1 MARHVSCRGE
11 DRTGH
16 AVTYSGEGRTE
27 LASHVSR
34 RESRLGQSRIA
45 ERRRT
50 ELASHVSRREEDGTG
65 QSRIA
70 EREDGTGQSRIAER
84 SKRG

>member
-16 AVTYSGEGRTE
+16 AVTYRGEGRTE

-45 ERRRT
+45 ERRGRNWPVTYRGERRT
-50 ELASHVSRREEDGTG
+50 EQASHVSRREEDGTG

-70 EREDGTGQSRIAER
+70 ER